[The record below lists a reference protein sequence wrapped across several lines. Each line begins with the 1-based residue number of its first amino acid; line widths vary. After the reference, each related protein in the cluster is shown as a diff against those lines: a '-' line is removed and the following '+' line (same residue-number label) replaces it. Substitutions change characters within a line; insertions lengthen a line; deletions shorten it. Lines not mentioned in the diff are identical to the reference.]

1 MTSKFNPYQ
10 QWLGLDTNFIKP
22 HYFELFDLSPSL
34 KDQSE
39 ITRIVDE
46 AAKRCLKLLAEVPAG
61 ENDNLV
67 EEIQERVLRAQKVL
81 SQPKTR
87 LAYYEKL
94 KSKTRKRNTPISTK
108 PDPALSP
115 PVKGR
120 PATKKP
126 LLIRVKFRGHGKISI
141 RI

>member
-1 MTSKFNPYQ
+1 MTSKFNPYK

-61 ENDNLV
+61 EDDNLV
-67 EEIQERVLRAQKVL
+67 EEIQERVVSAEDSLGLLREVKIQ
-81 SQPKTR
+81 
-87 LAYYEKL
+87 
-94 KSKTRKRNTPISTK
+94 
-108 PDPALSP
+108 DP
-115 PVKGR
+115 
-120 PATKKP
+120 
-126 LLIRVKFRGHGKISI
+126 
-141 RI
+141 